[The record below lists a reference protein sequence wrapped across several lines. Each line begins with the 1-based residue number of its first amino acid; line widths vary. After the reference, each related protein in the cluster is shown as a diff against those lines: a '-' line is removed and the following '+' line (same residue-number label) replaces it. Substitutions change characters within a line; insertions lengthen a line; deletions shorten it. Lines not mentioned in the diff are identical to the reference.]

1 MTASPGARR
10 ANPVVA
16 PIADYAARDAIADFV
31 AAAIARAPE
40 AEACLRDA
48 DEDRLVVV
56 KPNWIQESREDHM
69 PKTTADRRFVA
80 GRGAA
85 TGENAWQPV
94 ITHPQVVLAVVETI
108 ADAMAGKGAISI
120 CDAPHA
126 YADFAAITAR
136 GDLTA
141 GLDELRRRWPK
152 LRIELLDLRR
162 EIWRR
167 REEVVVERLP
177 NAPDP
182 RGYVRLNLAEHSLL
196 HGHAG
201 EGAYF
206 GADYDIDVVNGH
218 HRGATHEYLL
228 AGTPLAGDLFVNLP
242 KLKTHKKTGIT
253 GALKNLVG
261 INGDKNWLPHHTLG
275 SPATGGD
282 EFPARSLSTV
292 AEGRF
297 KRLGQR
303 AALAFPRL
311 GAFGYRK
318 ARNLGKRALGGSE
331 TTIRNGNWSGNDTC
345 WRMAL
350 DLNRCLLYGA
360 AQGAWRTAWA
370 AKPTL
375 CILDGVVAGEGNGPL
390 SPDPVAAGVLASCAN
405 GAVLDAVAAR
415 LMGFAPEALPIV
427 AGAFDGRH
435 RWPIADRD
443 LAEIEVEDLRIGETI
458 ALGEL
463 APAVAGGFEPHFG
476 WRNLRRSDRSRR

>member
-1 MTASPGARR
+1 MTAAPGARR

-40 AEACLRDA
+40 AEARLRDA

-56 KPNWIQESREDHM
+56 KPNWIQESREDRM
-69 PKTTADRRFVA
+69 PKTTPTTTA
-80 GRGAA
+80 GGGAA
-85 TGENAWQPV
+85 TAAIGEDSWQSV
-94 ITHPQVVLAVVETI
+94 ITHPQVVLAVVETL
-108 ADAMAGKGAISI
+108 AAAMAGKGVVSI
-120 CDAPHA
+120 CDAPHS

-136 GDLTA
+136 GDLAA
-141 GLDELRRRWPK
+141 GLDELRGRWPK

-167 REEVVVERLP
+167 RDEVVVERLS
-177 NAPDP
+177 NVPDP
-182 RGYVRLNLAEHSLL
+182 RGYVRLDLAERSLL
-196 HGHAG
+196 HGHDG

-206 GADYDIDVVNGH
+206 GADYDVDVVNGH
-218 HRGATHEYLL
+218 HHGVVQEYLL
-228 AGTPLAGDLFVNLP
+228 AGTPLAADLFVNLP
-242 KLKTHKKTGIT
+242 TLKTHKKTGIT

-282 EFPARSLSTV
+282 EFPERSLATI
-292 AEGRF
+292 AEGRL

-303 AALAFPRL
+303 AALAFGRP
-311 GAFGYRK
+311 GAFGYRTV
-318 ARNLGKRALGGSE
+318 RSLGKRALGGSE

-360 AQGAWRTAWA
+360 ADGAWRTAAA

-375 CILDGVVAGEGNGPL
+375 CILDGIVAGEGNGPL
-390 SPDPVAAGVLASCAN
+390 SPEPVSAGVLASCAN

-427 AGAFDGRH
+427 AGAFDERH
-435 RWPIADRD
+435 PWPIADRN
-443 LAEIEVEDLRIGETI
+443 LAEIEVEDLRVGETM
-458 ALGEL
+458 ALREL

-476 WRNLRRSDRSRR
+476 WRSLRQSER